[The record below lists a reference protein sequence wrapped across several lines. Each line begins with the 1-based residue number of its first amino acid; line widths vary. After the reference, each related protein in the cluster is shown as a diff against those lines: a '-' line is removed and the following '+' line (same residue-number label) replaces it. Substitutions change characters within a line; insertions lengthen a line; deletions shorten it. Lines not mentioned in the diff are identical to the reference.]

1 MEDVVPTMRKHPRA
15 SIGVVALCLFLAGA
29 VIVSFALLYDADR
42 RYVARLRQQRNA
54 ESQHAAV
61 ELPIEYAGDAA
72 FKRPFPPGSVV
83 QR

>member
-1 MEDVVPTMRKHPRA
+1 MPATQQHPRA

-42 RYVARLRQQRNA
+42 RYVARLRHQRNA
-54 ESQHAAV
+54 ELQHAAV
-61 ELPIEYAGDAA
+61 ELPPEYAGDAA
-72 FKRPFPPGSVV
+72 FKRPFSPGPVV

>member
-1 MEDVVPTMRKHPRA
+1 MPATQRHPRA
-15 SIGVVALCLFLAGA
+15 SFGVVVFCLFLVGA

-54 ESQHAAV
+54 ELQQAAV
-61 ELPIEYAGDAA
+61 VPTESAGDAA
-72 FKRPFPPGSVV
+72 FKRPLSPGWVA

>member
-1 MEDVVPTMRKHPRA
+1 MPATQKHPRA
-15 SIGVVALCLFLAGA
+15 SIGVVVLCLFLIGA

-54 ESQHAAV
+54 ELQQAAV
-61 ELPIEYAGDAA
+61 ELPTESAGDAA
-72 FKRPFPPGSVV
+72 FKRPLSPGWVA